1 MLLLPSLLS
10 GLKAVCA
17 TFPDM
22 RKGRSG
28 NIEIANFGL
37 SAFSMF
43 FMQSAS
49 FLAFQRALERG
60 RGRSNGQS
68 LFGIGRIPSD
78 NYIRDTLDEAD
89 PELLRPC
96 FERMETLLA
105 EPAMRQAFGRLGGRT
120 LIAWDGTEYFCSQK
134 LGCPNCLTRE
144 RANGKAESYHS
155 LLSATVVA
163 PGHSKV
169 VPLAPEFIA
178 TRDGA
183 DKQDCERNAVNRWF
197 ATHGERLAP
206 LRPVFLG
213 DDLFACHPVAK
224 MVTDAGD
231 DFIFTCK
238 ETSHKTL
245 YGFIEGAELSRHE
258 EKVRRRATKETL
270 RYRWIEAVPIR
281 GGKDALLV
289 NWIGFEILDA
299 KGKRKYSMAWVTSL
313 PVTEDNVAEIVACG
327 RARWK
332 IENESFNVMK
342 NHGYELEHN
351 FGHGQKF
358 LAMTLAALNLLAFAW
373 HTVLE
378 LLEPPW
384 RAAREAAAKRT
395 SFFAHILML
404 TAYVVFPSWK
414 VLLEALT
421 KFTIPPE
428 LVKIRDGP

>member
-1 MLLLPSLLS
+1 MQLLRSLLA

-17 TFPDM
+17 TFPDA
-22 RKGRSG
+22 RKGRGG
-28 NIEIANFGL
+28 NIEISDFGV

-49 FLAFQRALERG
+49 FLAYQRALEKG
-60 RGRSNGQS
+60 QGRSNGQT

-78 NYIRDTLDEAD
+78 NYIRDKLDEAD
-89 PELLRPC
+89 PALLKPC

-105 EPAMRQAFGRLGGRT
+105 EPPMRQAFGRLGDRT
-120 LIAWDGTEYFCSQK
+120 LIAWDGTQYFCSQK
-134 LGCPNCLTRE
+134 LGCPNCLTRK
-144 RANGKAESYHS
+144 RSNGKTENYHC

-169 VPLAPEFIA
+169 VPLMPEFVVS
-178 TRDGA
+178 RDGA
-183 DKQDCERNAVNRWF
+183 EKQDCERNAVKRWF
-197 ATHGERLAP
+197 AKHGARLAP
-206 LRPVFLG
+206 LSPVFLG
-213 DDLFACHPVAK
+213 DDLFACHPVCK

-238 ETSHKTL
+238 PTSHKAL
-245 YGFIEGAELSRHE
+245 YDFIDGAEPFRHE
-258 EKVRRRATKETL
+258 EKVRRRNTKETF

-281 GGKDALLV
+281 DGKDAILV
-289 NWIGFEILDA
+289 NWIGFEIVDA
-299 KGKRKYSMAWVTSL
+299 KGKVTYSMAWVTQPSSMAWVTSL
-313 PVTEDNVAEIVACG
+313 PVSKDNVAEIVACG
-327 RARWK
+327 QARCK
-332 IENESFNVMK
+332 IENESFSVLK

-351 FGHGQKF
+351 FGHGQRF

-384 RAAREAAAKRT
+384 QAAREAAAKRT

-404 TAYVVFPSWK
+404 TAYVVFPSWE
-414 VLLEALT
+414 VLLESLT
-421 KFTIPPE
+421 NFTIP
-428 LVKIRDGP
+428 R